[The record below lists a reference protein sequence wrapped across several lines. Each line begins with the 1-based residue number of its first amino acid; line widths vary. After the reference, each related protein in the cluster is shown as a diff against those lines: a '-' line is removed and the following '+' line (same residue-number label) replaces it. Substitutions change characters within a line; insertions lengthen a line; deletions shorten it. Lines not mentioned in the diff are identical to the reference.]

1 MIIHDDPLKKPKLQV
16 HRGDGVKA
24 LCDGE
29 SEARWGRW
37 RWWRWDW
44 TFEWLWIHDPIL
56 FKAMQF
62 LITTCLWKFLHKLL
76 NIQVDEVVVP
86 QGDVSANSAS
96 GWEDSPGRAP
106 RLPMI
111 RFFQES
117 TDNFQ
122 DDIAD
127 FLHKCR
133 IVGGQ
138 RGITIME
145 DDRGRCCLLSMGDCA
160 ESAAM
165 KWWSI
170 SSP

>member
-1 MIIHDDPLKKPKLQV
+1 MIIHDDPLKKAKLQV

-62 LITTCLWKFLHKLL
+62 LITTCLWKFLHKLISRGARWWCL
-76 NIQVDEVVVP
+76 KGTCQRILRQAERTP
-86 QGDVSANSAS
+86 LGEHQGCPWSD
-96 GWEDSPGRAP
+96 
-106 RLPMI
+106 
-111 RFFQES
+111 FFQEL

-145 DDRGRCCLLSMGDCA
+145 DDRGRCCLLSMGDRA
-160 ESAAM
+160 TSAAM

>member
-1 MIIHDDPLKKPKLQV
+1 MIIHDDSLKKAKTP
-16 HRGDGVKA
+16 GT
-24 LCDGE
+24 
-29 SEARWGRW
+29 S
-37 RWWRWDW
+37 RWWSQSSLWWREWSEMRALEVVEVRLDIW
-44 TFEWLWIHDPIL
+44 MIMDSWSNTFQSNAISDYHLSLEIL
-56 FKAMQF
+56 TQV
-62 LITTCLWKFLHKLL
+62 

-145 DDRGRCCLLSMGDCA
+145 DDRGRCCLLSMGDRA
-160 ESAAM
+160 TSAAM